1 MFGFIF
7 SETETLWPRDFP
19 MGKPPGSIS
28 LFPRA
33 VAHAYRIR
41 PDVLR
46 MTSKA
51 LQDVICA
58 CLLPAK
64 PRSRVYTACRCGT
77 LKTQEWKT
85 RDREKYAGGKGR
97 TGNAGPNFTAVV
109 KSRTTVYGTR
119 NG

>member
-1 MFGFIF
+1 
-7 SETETLWPRDFP
+7 
-19 MGKPPGSIS
+19 MGKPPGSVS

-85 RDREKYAGGKGR
+85 RDQISQRWLK
-97 TGNAGPNFTAVV
+97 AGPPSMEREMDKYKCTMY
-109 KSRTTVYGTR
+109 R
-119 NG
+119 